1 MYKARYYILNGTDE
15 DAKGNLI
22 SPSEYKLS
30 HSKYSYSL
38 VTARKTAANTPAW
51 WVQHIYL
58 SIDGGKTARWIGLI
72 TTEKEKRGDRF
83 SILVYT
89 TPKGTW
95 YLKKDGTL
103 GKRFTRPVL
112 YKPR

>member
-1 MYKARYYILNGTDE
+1 MYKARYYILNGADE
-15 DAKGNLI
+15 DSRGNLI

-38 VTARKTAANTPAW
+38 VTARRIAAKTPAW

-58 SIDGGKTARWIGLI
+58 SIDGGKTARWIGLV
-72 TTEKEKRGDRF
+72 TKEKEKKSDMV

-89 TPKGTW
+89 CPEGTW
-95 YLKKDGTL
+95 YLNKNGTL
-103 GKRFTRPVL
+103 GRKFTRPTL
-112 YKPR
+112 YKSY